1 LKKSLLIAL
10 GIFIALLTTFAVLT
24 KTGVIDNYLGIQVL
38 YPNHSLTD
46 FDIDPETDFPGHWDD
61 QLLKKP
67 VIYLYPLQQQKVSVN
82 LYYPGDLLITYPKY
96 ENGWSVIAN
105 PDGTLINSRDGKE
118 YSYLFWEGKDRTKTE
133 YDMTTGFVVKGVDTT
148 EFLQQIL
155 SEIGLTP
162 KEYNEFIVYWAPQM
176 ITNEYNL
183 IHFATDSEYADRV
196 ILNVTPT
203 PDSVLRVFMVYKSID
218 EYLEVKPQIIPSFER
233 NGFTVVEWGG
243 SEIY

>member
-1 LKKSLLIAL
+1 MKKSLLIAL

-24 KTGVIDNYLGIQVL
+24 KAGVIDNYFGIQVL

-46 FDIDPETDFPGHWDD
+46 FDIEPGTDFPGHWDD
-61 QLLKKP
+61 QILKKP

-82 LYYPGDLLITYPKY
+82 LYYPGDLLITYPQY

-176 ITNEYNL
+176 IANEYNL

>member
-1 LKKSLLIAL
+1 MKKSLLIAL
-10 GIFIALLTTFAVLT
+10 GIFIALLITFAVLT
-24 KTGVIDNYLGIQVL
+24 KTGVVDNYFGIQIL
-38 YPNHSLTD
+38 YPNHFWTD
-46 FDIDPETDFPGHWDD
+46 FDMEPETDFPGHWDD
-61 QLLKKP
+61 QILRKP
-67 VIYLYPLQQQKVSVN
+67 VIYLYPLEQQEVSVN
-82 LYYPGDLLITYPKY
+82 LDYPGDLLITYPQY

-162 KEYNEFIVYWAPQM
+162 KECNEFIVYWAPQM
-176 ITNEYNL
+176 IANEYNL

-196 ILNVTPT
+196 ILNITPT